1 MRGRSIKLSPSR
13 RLVCDLMRFSKSVPR
28 VAVQRRMNLAPLA
41 QARSS
46 AVRRVSWTALMAK
59 GYALLALDVPE
70 LRRAYIKLPW
80 PQLYEYQSSVASIA
94 HERDLEGERSVLVN
108 LVKQPERRSV
118 VGLDSLIAQ
127 VRSRPVLEV
136 KDFRQALRFA
146 RLPGPV
152 RWLLMWLGL
161 NIGRQRANRFGTFQL
176 SVYSGLGAEFA
187 QPADAADDPA
197 QLRADRRARL
207 RQRAHPLRSPRHG
220 WRYGGEGAC
229 QIRADSQRPGGRGT
243 GLRAGRAPAI
253 GIGRC
258 RPERPAVA
266 QLPPNR
272 RALMHFS
279 TLQLSV
285 SATAICSTAV
295 LSPRWQNEPSST
307 NRS

>member
-176 SVYSGLGAEFA
+176 SVYSGLGAES
-187 QPADAADDPA
+187 
-197 QLRADRRARL
+197 LN
-207 RQRAHPLRSPRHG
+207 PLTPLTTLLNYGPIDEHG
-220 WRYGGEGAC
+220 FVNVRIHYDHRVMDGA
-229 QIRADSQRPGGRGT
+229 T
-243 GLRAGRAPAI
+243 
-253 GIGRC
+253 
-258 RPERPAVA
+258 VA
-266 QLPPNR
+266 
-272 RALMHFS
+272 RALAKFEQI
-279 TLQLSV
+279 LNGPVAEELA
-285 SATAICSTAV
+285 SA
-295 LSPRWQNEPSST
+295 PGEPQP
-307 NRS
+307 

>member
-118 VGLDSLIAQ
+118 VGLELADCPGPLTPGARGQ
-127 VRSRPVLEV
+127 GFQAGAAVCPPAGPGALAVDVARAEYRPAAGKPVRHLP
-136 KDFRQALRFA
+136 ALRLF
-146 RLPGPV
+146 RV
-152 RWLLMWLGL
+152 
-161 NIGRQRANRFGTFQL
+161 GR
-176 SVYSGLGAEFA
+176 
-187 QPADAADDPA
+187 
-197 QLRADRRARL
+197 
-207 RQRAHPLRSPRHG
+207 
-220 WRYGGEGAC
+220 
-229 QIRADSQRPGGRGT
+229 
-243 GLRAGRAPAI
+243 
-253 GIGRC
+253 
-258 RPERPAVA
+258 
-266 QLPPNR
+266 
-272 RALMHFS
+272 
-279 TLQLSV
+279 
-285 SATAICSTAV
+285 
-295 LSPRWQNEPSST
+295 
-307 NRS
+307 